1 MRMEIGY
8 TISVLWSKMIENS
21 LKLLGIYSETSR
33 LLNTFLAIKE
43 EESNLF
49 GATESII

>member
-1 MRMEIGY
+1 MVKNDR
-8 TISVLWSKMIENS
+8 
-21 LKLLGIYSETSR
+21 KLLKVTWYIYSETSR
-33 LLNTFLAIKE
+33 PLNTFLAIKE